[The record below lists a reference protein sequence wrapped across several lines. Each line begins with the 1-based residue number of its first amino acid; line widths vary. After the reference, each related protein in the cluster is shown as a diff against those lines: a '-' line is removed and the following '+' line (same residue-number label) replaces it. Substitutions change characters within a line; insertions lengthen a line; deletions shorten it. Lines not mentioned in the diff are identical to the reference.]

1 MAGVDQIKI
10 AKLIGKNLRANRERQ
25 GHNLAIL
32 ASKLRMSVV
41 EIVAIEDGN
50 IFSFEE
56 SIERFSEGAHA
67 YALELGVNLQEIL
80 NPTKQIK
87 SITAKEWN
95 VEIPPFLRK
104 KDQ

>member
-67 YALELGVNLQEIL
+67 YALELGINLQEIL

-95 VEIPPFLRK
+95 LEIPVFLRK
-104 KDQ
+104 KE